1 MSDISKMHY
10 AKLIGRSLLFIAA
23 LVMYI
28 VNPIH
33 IEGPLLGEVENMPIL
48 MSIIWMVFII
58 EMIERFFPSKLESMG
73 CQKQFRR
80 NFIST
85 KVEKIKLDSKK
96 STAAVA
102 IAWIILHGMIGAL
115 YFADIIDEGILLL
128 ISLFY
133 SVCDMICIL
142 FFCPFQTW
150 FMKNKCCTTCRIYNW
165 DFAMMFTPFIF
176 IPGYYTWSL
185 LFVALALFAAW
196 EIYVHKYPERFSEKT
211 NAAIHCVN
219 CKEKL
224 CHHKKQLRHFHKTHK
239 GILTAYKE

>member
-80 NFIST
+80 NFIPT

-96 STAAVA
+96 STAEVA
-102 IAWIILHGMIGAL
+102 IAWIILNGIIGAL

-224 CHHKKQLRHFHKTHK
+224 CHHKKQLCHFHKTHK
-239 GILTAYKE
+239 SVLTAYKE

>member
-80 NFIST
+80 NFIPT

-96 STAAVA
+96 STAEVA
-102 IAWIILHGMIGAL
+102 IAWIILNGIIGAL

-142 FFCPFQTW
+142 FFSPFQTW

-224 CHHKKQLRHFHKTHK
+224 CHHKKQLCHFHKTHK
-239 GILTAYKE
+239 SVLTAYKE